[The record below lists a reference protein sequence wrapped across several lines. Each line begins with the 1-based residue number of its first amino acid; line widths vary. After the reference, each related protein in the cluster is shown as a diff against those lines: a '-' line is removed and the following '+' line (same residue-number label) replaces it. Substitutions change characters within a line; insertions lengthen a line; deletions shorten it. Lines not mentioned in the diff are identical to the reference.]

1 VSWQFFGGN
10 GLENYMEISKQI
22 NSRDKTVWTNISR
35 DLLLGLLVGFA
46 ISLIIFLG
54 FYHIMGAANL
64 LEIVPMFFV
73 LIFINTPY
81 SSIFRL
87 VELVPIVAPII
98 SILITRGLVQ
108 KIASRKGW
116 IFPSFLV
123 AVTSAVAVVTITLV
137 GCLLLGFGTPAM
149 FGMLLLA
156 GLLFTLVGFLVGV
169 IPGLIFAPVRR
180 SFKILIAV
188 ITSAMIGGFFEM
200 AFLFYITRQ

>member
-1 VSWQFFGGN
+1 MDS
-10 GLENYMEISKQI
+10 YMEITKQM
-22 NSRDKTVWTNISR
+22 NPRDKSYWTNISG
-35 DLLLGLLVGFA
+35 DLLLSLLVGFS

-54 FYHIMGAANL
+54 FYHFMGAANL
-64 LEIVPMFFV
+64 MEIVPMFFV

-98 SILITRGLVQ
+98 SILVTRGLVQ
-108 KIASRKGW
+108 KVASRKGW

-156 GLLFTLVGFLVGV
+156 GLLFTLVGFIVGV
-169 IPGLIFAPVRR
+169 IPGFIFAPVRR
-180 SFKILIAV
+180 IYKILLAI
-188 ITSAMIGGFFEM
+188 ISSALIGGFFEI
-200 AFLFYITRQ
+200 AFLIYITRQ